1 MDRTQTLHIDRL
13 RNLTY
18 GLVCFGLIVV
28 LALEGWQLYQSYRQ
42 AFFQARQAATNLTRA
57 TEAHVRDAIRQ
68 ADTLLV
74 GVVERSEW
82 EGLERLNSS
91 RMQTF
96 LKRQVGVLPQL
107 HGLFIYDRNG
117 RWLVTD
123 SGQIPANANN
133 ADREYFMYHREHDD
147 PGVHIG
153 RVITS
158 RSTGELVIPV
168 SRRINAAD
176 GSFAGVALATLK
188 VAYFNDFYAQF
199 RVSKEDAFTL
209 TYYDGTILV
218 RRPFVPDVIGTSIAQ
233 GQIFKDL
240 LPLQDAGTALIESS
254 IDGKERM
261 YSFQRFGDFPL
272 VAISGISAEAIRLPW
287 WRQLI
292 VAVVVLILIGL
303 STAAF
308 ARVLLQQISRSE
320 LADRELRNAHKAL
333 RKFSLEDA
341 LTGLANRRRLDDVL
355 PQELGRVRRTRAP
368 LGVIMLDID
377 YFKLYNDRY
386 GHVAGDAAI
395 QAVAGVLASYAR
407 RAEDLPARYGGE
419 EMMLLLP
426 GANEANSLEIAQG
439 VRQAVFDLAREHQ
452 GSPLGIVTVSLG
464 VAVAYPHQA
473 ENNDVAA
480 LIKQA
485 DTALYQAK
493 SQGRNQACAYQA
505 PDVTGARRS
514 T

>member
-13 RNLTY
+13 RRLTY
-18 GLVCFGLIVV
+18 GLVCFGLSVV

-74 GVVERSEW
+74 GVVERCEW
-82 EGLERLNSS
+82 EGLDRVDAG
-91 RMQTF
+91 RMQAL
-96 LKRQVGVLPQL
+96 LKRQVAMLPQL
-107 HGLFIYDRNG
+107 HGMFIYDRTG
-117 RWLVTD
+117 AWLVTD
-123 SGQIPANANN
+123 TGQIPANANN
-133 ADREYFMYHREHDD
+133 SDREYFMYHRDHDD
-147 PGVHIG
+147 RGVFIG

-158 RSTGELVIPV
+158 RSTGELIIPV

-188 VAYFNDFYAQF
+188 VAYFNDFYAKF
-199 RVSKEDAFTL
+199 RVSKDDAFTL
-209 TYYDGTILV
+209 TAADGTILV
-218 RRPFVPDVIGTSIAQ
+218 RRPFVPEVIGTSIAH
-233 GQIFKDL
+233 GPIFKDL
-240 LPLQDAGTALIESS
+240 LPLHDTGTALIESS
-254 IDGKERM
+254 VDGKERM

-287 WRQLI
+287 WRQLT
-292 VAVVVLILIGL
+292 VAGVVLILVGL
-303 STAAF
+303 SMAAF

-320 LADRELRNAHKAL
+320 VADQELRNAHKAL
-333 RKFSLEDA
+333 QKFSLEDA

-395 QAVAGVLASYAR
+395 QAVAAVLASYAR

-419 EMMLLLP
+419 EMLLLLP
-426 GANEANSLEIAQG
+426 GANEANSLEIAEG
-439 VRQAVFDLAREHQ
+439 IRQAVFDLAREHL
-452 GSPLGIVTVSLG
+452 GSPLGVVTVSLG
-464 VAVAYPHQA
+464 VAVAYPQQA
-473 ENNDVAA
+473 ENDDVAA
-480 LIKQA
+480 LVKQA
-485 DTALYQAK
+485 DTALYEAK
-493 SQGRNQACAYQA
+493 RQGRNLACAYQA
-505 PDVTGARRS
+505 PAVVAAQRS

>member
-1 MDRTQTLHIDRL
+1 MDRTQTLNIDRL
-13 RNLTY
+13 RGLTY
-18 GLVCFGLIVV
+18 GLVCFGLSVV

-91 RMQTF
+91 RMQAF
-96 LKRQVGVLPQL
+96 LSRQVNVLPQL
-107 HGLFIYDRNG
+107 HGMFIYDRTG
-117 RWLVTD
+117 RWLVTN
-123 SGQIPANANN
+123 SGVIPANANN
-133 ADREYFMYHREHDD
+133 ADREYFIYHRDHDD
-147 PGVHIG
+147 RGVHIG

-209 TYYDGTILV
+209 TYADGTILV
-218 RRPFVPDVIGTSIAQ
+218 RRPFVKEVIGTSIAH
-233 GQIFKDL
+233 GPIFKDL
-240 LPLQDAGTALIESS
+240 LPQQDAGTALIESS
-254 IDGKERM
+254 VDGKERM

-272 VAISGISAEAIRLPW
+272 VAISGISAQAIRLPW

-292 VAVVVLILIGL
+292 VAGVVLLLVGL
-303 STAAF
+303 SMAAF
-308 ARVLLQQISRSE
+308 ARVFLKQISRSE
-320 LADRELRNAHKAL
+320 VAENEMRAAHKAL
-333 RKFSLEDA
+333 QKFSLEDA

-395 QAVAGVLASYAR
+395 QAVATVLASCAR

-426 GANEANSLEIAQG
+426 GANEAHCLEIAENI
-439 VRQAVFDLAREHQ
+439 RQAVFDLGREHL
-452 GSPLGIVTVSLG
+452 GSPLGVLSVSLG
-464 VAVAYPHQA
+464 VAVAYPQHA
-473 ENNDVAA
+473 ENDDVAA
-480 LIKQA
+480 LVKQA

-493 SQGRNQACAYQA
+493 HQGRNQACAYQA
-505 PDVTGARRS
+505 LTVAARRS